1 MNNID
6 NIYIIN
12 LKERTDRWQHCLQQ
26 LKKYNI
32 TNFTRFDAI
41 KPDLNKINPIQYSK
55 NNLKINKKYI
65 IGALGC
71 KLSHLN
77 IIIDAKQ
84 NNYKQILI
92 LEDDFLLTNNF
103 LDKFS
108 TISNKIQSHN
118 IHIDMLYLG
127 FSIVRKN
134 PYENTTIDNLK
145 KLTNGHTTHA
155 YLLNQSFYDTIINEI
170 SNCYCEIDV
179 CYAKLQ
185 KKYNNI
191 FGIYPCLI
199 TQRESFSDI
208 LNRNVNYDQYIKIDN
223 K

>member
-1 MNNID
+1 M
-6 NIYIIN
+6 
-12 LKERTDRWQHCLQQ
+12 
-26 LKKYNI
+26 
-32 TNFTRFDAI
+32 
-41 KPDLNKINPIQYSK
+41 
-55 NNLKINKKYI
+55 
-65 IGALGC
+65 GC

-103 LDKFS
+103 LNKFS

-134 PYENTTIDNLK
+134 PYENTNIDNLK

-155 YLLNQSFYDTIINEI
+155 YLLNQSFQFFPHPF
-170 SNCYCEIDV
+170 
-179 CYAKLQ
+179 LQ
-185 KKYNNI
+185 I
-191 FGIYPCLI
+191 FLS
-199 TQRESFSDI
+199 TR
-208 LNRNVNYDQYIKIDN
+208 KH
-223 K
+223 